1 MCASSHFLG
10 RVGRRRSYGKFGP
23 LVGAIDEGTSSAR
36 FLVFAARTAE
46 VLTYHQVSVP
56 SLCPNEGWVEQ
67 DPLVLMGAVI
77 ECVEKTVENL
87 RHLEIDPNDIVAIG
101 VSNQRETTVVW
112 DVITGKPLYNAIVWL
127 DMRTSETVDHLLS
140 KARNH
145 NPEYLKPLCGLPI
158 STYFSAVKLRWLL
171 DNVKEVQDAVAEGR
185 CLFGTIDTWIIW
197 NLTGGTDG
205 GLHVTEVTNA
215 SRTMLM
221 NIKTL
226 DWDDDLI
233 SFFDIPKEILP
244 DIHSSSEI
252 YGYVTSGSLKGIPI
266 SGCLGDQQAALVGQ
280 MCFKKGQ
287 AKSTYGTGCFL
298 LYNTGNSVI
307 QSKHGLLTTVAYKL
321 GRNKPAVYALEGS
334 VAVAGAAI
342 KWLQDNLGLFGS
354 MDEIKD
360 FCDYKG
366 HVGDIVFVPAFSGL
380 YAPYWRKDAR
390 SVICGLSEDTEKGH
404 LIRAALEAAC
414 FQTRDI
420 LDAMNADCHIPL
432 SRLLVDGG
440 MTANNYIMQL
450 QADLSG
456 IPVVRPLMTEAT
468 ALGAAIAAGVAE
480 GVDVWDLDSTVDVPC
495 DIFYPRMNDNER
507 EILHQKWKKAVER
520 SLGWEVDLAEEP
532 SEGMYLFELQVG
544 HGFCFYL
551 ITADSHSSMLSTI
564 PAGIFLV
571 SALGLLVLARW
582 RSG

>member
-1 MCASSHFLG
+1 MMCAANHFLG
-10 RVGRRRSYGKFGP
+10 RMNRRRSYGKFGP

-36 FLVFAARTAE
+36 FLVFAAQTAE

-56 SLCPNEGWVEQ
+56 SICPNEGWVEQ
-67 DPLVLMGAVI
+67 DPQVLMDAVL

-87 RHLEIDPNDIVAIG
+87 KHLEIDPNDIVTIG

-112 DVITGKPLYNAIVWL
+112 DVISGKPLYNAIVWL
-127 DMRTSETVDHLLS
+127 DMRTSDTVDRLVK

-145 NPEYLKPLCGLPI
+145 DPEYLKPLCGLPI

-171 DNVKEVQDAVAEGR
+171 DNVKEVQEAVADGR
-185 CLFGTIDTWIIW
+185 CLFGTIDSWIIW
-197 NLTGGTDG
+197 NLTGRTDG

-226 DWDDDLI
+226 DWDDDLLD
-233 SFFDIPKEILP
+233 FFDIPREILP

-252 YGYVTSGSLKGIPI
+252 YGYISTGSLSGVPI

-298 LYNTGNSVI
+298 LYNTGNAVI

-321 GRNKPAVYALEGS
+321 GRNKPPVYALEGS

-342 KWLQDNLGLFGS
+342 KWLQENLGLFDS
-354 MDEIKD
+354 MEEIKD
-360 FCDYKG
+360 LGNYSG
-366 HVGDIVFVPAFSGL
+366 QVGDVVFVPAFSGL

-390 SVICGLSEDTEKGH
+390 SVICGLSEETEKEH

-480 GVDVWDLDSTVDVPC
+480 GIAVWDLDNTVDVPC
-495 DIFYPRMNDNER
+495 DIFYPRMTDNER
-507 EILHQKWKKAVER
+507 EILHLKWKKAVER
-520 SLGWEVDLAEEP
+520 SLGWEVDPIEEP
-532 SEGMYLFELQVG
+532 TEGDKY
-544 HGFCFYL
+544 
-551 ITADSHSSMLSTI
+551 SSMMSTI

-571 SALGLLVLARW
+571 TTLGLLVFARW
-582 RSG
+582 RSGQL